1 MLLPWPLSY
10 ALDFGTYRRQEHDT
24 CRHSDKVE
32 VARRLRRYQK
42 PRGRPE
48 VEDRISINPK
58 ARKALSR
65 TTPTASFLAP
75 LTRLSP

>member
-1 MLLPWPLSY
+1 MLLSWLLSY
-10 ALDFGTYRRQEHDT
+10 ALDFDTYRRREYDI

-32 VARRLRRYQK
+32 VARRLRRYQE

-48 VEDRISINPK
+48 VEDCISINPK
-58 ARKALSR
+58 ARKVVSR
-65 TTPTASFLAP
+65 TTLTASFLAP